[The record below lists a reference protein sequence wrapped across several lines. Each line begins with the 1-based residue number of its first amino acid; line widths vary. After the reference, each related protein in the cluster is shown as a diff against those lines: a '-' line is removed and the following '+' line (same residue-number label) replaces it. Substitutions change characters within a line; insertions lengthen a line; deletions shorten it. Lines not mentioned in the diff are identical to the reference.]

1 MTRLLDERLDSRRSM
16 NDTILTA
23 HRDGAQM
30 SPFLAM
36 ALDEYT
42 ARHEEFLQSTSE
54 DHRVIIYVA
63 GPDDGYGNRLPGLI
77 WTFVWALLDGRIFL
91 VSS

>member
-1 MTRLLDERLDSRRSM
+1 
-16 NDTILTA
+16 
-23 HRDGAQM
+23 
-30 SPFLAM
+30 M

-42 ARHEEFLQSTSE
+42 ARHEAFLQAGHSKSHE
-54 DHRVIIYVA
+54 RVIIYVA

>member
-30 SPFLAM
+30 STFLAM

-42 ARHEEFLQSTSE
+42 PRGMKSFFSRRPKIIGSSYTLQDRMMATAI
-54 DHRVIIYVA
+54 V
-63 GPDDGYGNRLPGLI
+63 
-77 WTFVWALLDGRIFL
+77 FL
-91 VSS
+91 V